1 MNIDNRTIAVDHE
14 HTTIR
19 WEALLRVWPVVWGDV
34 GADINTPRYTERH
47 THTPTQRS
55 MWGYHFRRRRL
66 FSRLVWLLTDHSYYS
81 IYIFAFLVVYAGM
94 AETTQHRYRES
105 ELASCGCA
113 RVHTITS
120 YRFNT
125 ADYGRNMINRTVLKY
140 HNNRPDQVKKIS
152 FIVLISRAWI
162 VVLWSE
168 RTRTFVRSLTLFL
181 FFVSNRKNV
190 HNHYN

>member
-1 MNIDNRTIAVDHE
+1 MRSSASGMAGSVRRCGSRHQ
-14 HTTIR
+14 HTEIHRET
-19 WEALLRVWPVVWGDV
+19 
-34 GADINTPRYTERH
+34 H

-152 FIVLISRAWI
+152 SIVLISRAWI